1 MGRNIVGFTG
11 HLVSQLESQ
20 DSAPVTS
27 YSPLVVNVYF
37 LFDKWSEQYICTF
50 FSGSISSVFDHNC
63 YFCHRP
69 LSLHVKCLA
78 RRGNVAVSGCCKH
91 LEASSDVHS
100 QPSVLLLPLMC
111 SMFAVVSYGC
121 SVEVCCIEYN

>member
-1 MGRNIVGFTG
+1 MFIFYLTNGQNNT
-11 HLVSQLESQ
+11 ST
-20 DSAPVTS
+20 VTLDAMS
-27 YSPLVVNVYF
+27 
-37 LFDKWSEQYICTF
+37 TF

-63 YFCHRP
+63 CFCHRP

-78 RRGNVAVSGCCKH
+78 GRGNVAVSGCCKH